1 MTLKELQQWMLK
13 HDEEDSWWVAIDGEV
28 QDNLVSL
35 PDVSKVKEQNA
46 AAQVSVLH
54 ISNAEDED
62 AEWIIFERDPAEF
75 KLAKDKS
82 GGKGGIKVAL
92 APFSAPNKVEQV
104 PEPLEVAEPQAPIS
118 GDIASNEDFIS
129 LREEVANL
137 RAEVETLRNLAD
149 ELKQPIMEAHQV
161 LEEREKFLEI
171 SENSLFDKAQ
181 KQEVLQTELEQLR
194 EELNQRERNITEK
207 ERVSAGGN

>member
-1 MTLKELQQWMLK
+1 MTLKELQQWMLN

-35 PDVSKVKEQNA
+35 PDVSKIKEQGG
-46 AAQVSVLH
+46 AAQISVLH

-62 AEWIIFERDPAEF
+62 AEWIIFERDPSEF
-75 KLAKDKS
+75 KLAKDKKGGPLRVPGGPQSSPEVVEFEEEEHEEEAEPPPPPTS
-82 GGKGGIKVAL
+82 GGIADT
-92 APFSAPNKVEQV
+92 
-104 PEPLEVAEPQAPIS
+104 EVFQAMREEI
-118 GDIASNEDFIS
+118 IA
-129 LREEVANL
+129 LREEVESL
-137 RAEVETLRNLAD
+137 KSLAT
-149 ELKQPIMEAHQV
+149 ELKKPILEAHQV

-194 EELNQRERNITEK
+194 EELHERERALNHREK
-207 ERVSAGGN
+207 AGQR

>member
-13 HDEEDSWWVAIDGEV
+13 HDEEDSWWVAVDGEV

-35 PDVSKVKEQNA
+35 PDVSKVKEQHST
-46 AAQVSVLH
+46 AQISVLH
-54 ISNAEDED
+54 ISRADDED
-62 AEWIIFERDPAEF
+62 AEWIIYEVDPAEF

-82 GGKGGIKVAL
+82 GGNIKVSITPFSNPEGPEVAHEEPVVEEIPQAQAPTSGGIATTAEFL
-92 APFSAPNKVEQV
+92 DLNQKVE
-104 PEPLEVAEPQAPIS
+104 ELSSEVA
-118 GDIASNEDFIS
+118 S
-129 LREEVANL
+129 LRE
-137 RAEVETLRNLAD
+137 LAD
-149 ELKQPIMEAHQV
+149 ELKKPIMEAHQV

-194 EELNQRERNITEK
+194 EELHERERALSDR
-207 ERVSAGGN
+207 ERAVSRR

>member
-1 MTLKELQQWMLK
+1 MTLKELQQWMLN

-28 QDNLVSL
+28 QDNLASL

-46 AAQVSVLH
+46 ASQISVLH
-54 ISNAEDED
+54 ISNADDED

-75 KLAKDKS
+75 KLAKDK
-82 GGKGGIKVAL
+82 KGGSLRVSA
-92 APFSAPNKVEQV
+92 APFSVPEVVEHEEEIEEEEIVVLEPPTSGGIATSEEFLALKEQV
-104 PEPLEVAEPQAPIS
+104 DTL
-118 GDIASNEDFIS
+118 NK
-129 LREEVANL
+129 
-137 RAEVETLRNLAD
+137 EVEGLKALAN
-149 ELKQPIMEAHQV
+149 ELKMPIMEAHQV

-194 EELNQRERNITEK
+194 EELHQRERALNHREK
-207 ERVSAGGN
+207 TAQQR